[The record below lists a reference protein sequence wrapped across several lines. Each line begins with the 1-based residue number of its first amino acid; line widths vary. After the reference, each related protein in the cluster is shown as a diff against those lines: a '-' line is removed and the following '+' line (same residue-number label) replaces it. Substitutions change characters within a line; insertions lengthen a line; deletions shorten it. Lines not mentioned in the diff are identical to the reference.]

1 MELQGGGQQINGL
14 MAIPSGEARAM
25 CAKDYTLDIASV
37 EIYPMPFFVKLTI
50 ADVGR
55 ATEWYVGALGFRALF
70 VMRDPRTGR
79 ATTSHLR
86 RERYQDILL
95 VLGEHQKGRSD
106 DGMTMN
112 MGLSDGIDDLAE
124 RARAAGAEV
133 VKGPSNTPW
142 NTREVTFRD
151 LDGYLM
157 TFTSGP
163 VAERTFDEVV
173 GSMSEGTGE

>member
-1 MELQGGGQQINGL
+1 
-14 MAIPSGEARAM
+14 M
-25 CAKDYTLDIASV
+25 CAKDYTLDIASE
-37 EIYPMPFFVKLTI
+37 EIYPMPFFVKLTV

-70 VMRDPRTGR
+70 VMRDPSTGR

-95 VLGEHQKGRSD
+95 VRGEHKKGRSD

-112 MGLSDGIDDLAE
+112 LSLPGGIDDLAE
-124 RARAAGAEV
+124 RASKAGAEV
-133 VKGPSNTPW
+133 VKWPADTPW

-151 LDGYLM
+151 PDGYLL

-173 GSMSEGTGE
+173 GSMSKGTGE